1 MADTSRRLIPE
12 SLQKIFIRILAPL
25 VNLFAKWGLSP
36 NSFTVAG
43 VIITS
48 MAAVTLIMGYIRL
61 GGILMLLGGLCD
73 TIDGSLAR
81 ASGKA
86 TRFGA
91 LFDSAIDRYAEFAL
105 FFGVAAHFVL
115 EKDYQTSIVVFF
127 ALCGSIMVSY
137 CRARAESL
145 GFDSKVGIMQ
155 RPERIVFLGLGAI
168 IHIVALK
175 LVIWL
180 IAIFANFTALQRIRH
195 AYKQDAAN
203 FEHQT
208 EIKSEHVDKKK
219 HVAFK

>member
-12 SLQKIFIRILAPL
+12 RLQKIFIRILTPL
-25 VNLFAKWGLSP
+25 INLFARWGLSP
-36 NSFTVAG
+36 NAFTVAG

-48 MAAVTLIMGYIRL
+48 MAAVVLILGYIRL

-91 LFDSAIDRYAEFAL
+91 LFDSAIDRYAEFVI

-115 EKDYQTSIVVFF
+115 AKDYQTSIVVFF

-168 IHIVALK
+168 VHVVALK

-195 AYKQDAAN
+195 AYKQDADS
-203 FEHQT
+203 FEHQA
-208 EIKSEHVDKKK
+208 EIKKEHLDKKK
-219 HVAFK
+219 HVVFK